1 MASFCVLADGH
12 ASLNS
17 EDFVTRRAG
26 TLDPVLDELRAELRD
41 RLPAMP
47 AMPQR
52 DIDRRRQVRVAVAR
66 PALLRVGTLSVPGVV
81 LGVGAGGVFLSSHVL
96 VEEGELGQI
105 EMDGVDPVA
114 VRIAWTRGAGH
125 PLGMGMGMAFEAR
138 DLREERRS
146 LELVL
151 TMLDGDDES

>member
-12 ASLNS
+12 ASLTS

-26 TLDPVLDELRAELRD
+26 TLDPVLAELRRELRD

-52 DIDRRRQVRVAVAR
+52 DIDQRRHVRVTVSR
-66 PALLRVGTLSVPGVV
+66 PALLRVGVLSVPGVV
-81 LGVGAGGVFLSSHVL
+81 LDVGAGGLFLSSHVL
-96 VEEGELGQI
+96 VEAGELGQI
-105 EMDGVDPVA
+105 ELDGVDPVA
-114 VRIAWTRGAGH
+114 VRIVWTRGSSH
-125 PLGMGMGMAFEAR
+125 PMGQGLGMAFEAR
-138 DLREERRS
+138 DLREERRA

-151 TMLDGDDES
+151 AILE